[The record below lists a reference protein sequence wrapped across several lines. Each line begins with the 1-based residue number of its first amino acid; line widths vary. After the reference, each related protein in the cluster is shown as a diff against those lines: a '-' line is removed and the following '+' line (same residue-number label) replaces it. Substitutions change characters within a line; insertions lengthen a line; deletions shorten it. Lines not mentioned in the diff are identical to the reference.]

1 MKYVIIVGLMVFNM
15 TLSVSQGA
23 VELSREDIKGKV
35 LDQNFDLLLA
45 QYEVDKSKGSLKSA
59 NALTLPDINL
69 SYSGITTD
77 NPLMAFGSRLNQE
90 RVTAMDFDPNLL
102 NDPDRIENF
111 TTMVEIRQPILNF
124 DLKYYKDAA
133 RTKLEATEWKIERL
147 KDGLSLQA
155 DQLYLQLQLTYKQLD
170 VLEVA
175 KRTVDETYRVAQQQF
190 DQGLMQRSDLLAIG
204 VRVKDLENQILNA
217 DNQILLI
224 SRRLSLLM
232 NEPMDGSIIPSEEL
246 VQNVAEKEGQN
257 ISESR
262 ADFMAMKKASE
273 AYRLQYEGMKKGSM
287 PRLNGFANYAFNDNS
302 PVKFRGEG
310 YLIGLQLSWN
320 VLGNKKSE
328 GKVQESQAAYQESLT
343 SYQKMLAENETELY
357 NTLRK
362 IDNAEASIQL
372 AQQALDQ
379 AEESLRI
386 RKNRFDE
393 GLERTADLLQSEAQ
407 FAEKQMQYHHAV
419 FQYNMAVNY
428 LQFLTKE

>member
-1 MKYVIIVGLMVFNM
+1 MKYIIIFIILVLHVS
-15 TLSVSQGA
+15 LSVSQSST
-23 VELSREDIKGKV
+23 ELSRDDIKEKV

-45 QYEVDKSKGSLKSA
+45 QYEVNKSRGSLKSA

-90 RVTAMDFDPNLL
+90 RVTAMDFDPTLL

-111 TTMVEIRQPILNF
+111 STMVEIRQPILNF
-124 DLKYYKDAA
+124 DLKYFKDAA
-133 RTKLEATEWKIERL
+133 RSKVEATELKTERL
-147 KDGLSLQA
+147 KDGLLLQA
-155 DQLYLQLQLTYKQLD
+155 DQLYLQLQLIYKQLV

-175 KRTVDETYRVAQQQF
+175 KRTMDETYRVAQRQF
-190 DQGLMQRSDLLAIG
+190 EEGLMQRSDLLSIG
-204 VRVKDLENQILNA
+204 VRVKDLENQILNTN
-217 DNQILLI
+217 NQILLI
-224 SRRLSLLM
+224 SRHLSLLM
-232 NEPMDGSIIPSEEL
+232 NETIDGAIVPAEEL
-246 VQNVAEKEGQN
+246 LQNVTVEEGYT
-257 ISESR
+257 ISQSR
-262 ADFMAMKKASE
+262 SDLMAMKKASE
-273 AYRLQYEGMKKGSM
+273 AYRLQYEGFKKGAL

-320 VLGNKKSE
+320 VLGSKKSE

-357 NTLRK
+357 NTQRK
-362 IDNAEASIQL
+362 IDNAKASIQL
-372 AQQALDQ
+372 AQQALEQ

-386 RKNRFDE
+386 RQNRFDE
-393 GLERTADLLQSEAQ
+393 GLERTADLLQSEVQ

-419 FQYNMAVNY
+419 FQFNMAVNY

>member
-1 MKYVIIVGLMVFNM
+1 MVLNVVI
-15 TLSVSQGA
+15 SVSQA
-23 VELSREDIKGKV
+23 TIELSREDIIEKV
-35 LDQNFDLLLA
+35 MDQNFDLLLA
-45 QYEVDKSKGSLKSA
+45 QYEVDKSRGSLKSA
-59 NALTLPDINL
+59 NALTLPDVNL

-111 TTMVEIRQPILNF
+111 TTMVEVRQPILNF

-133 RTKLEATEWKIERL
+133 QSKLEATELKIERL
-147 KDGLSLQA
+147 KDGLALKA
-155 DQLYLQLQLTYKQLD
+155 DQLFLQLQLIYRQME

-175 KRTVDETYRVAQQQF
+175 KRTVDETYRVAEQQF
-190 DQGLMQRSDLLAIG
+190 EQGLMQRSDLLAIG

-224 SRRLSLLM
+224 SRQLSLLM
-232 NEPMDGSIIPSEEL
+232 NEPMEGAILPSVDLTQKTDGI
-246 VQNVAEKEGQN
+246 EGFQ

-262 ADFMAMKKASE
+262 SDFMAMKKASE
-273 AYRLQYEGMKKGSM
+273 AYRLQYEGIKKGSL

-362 IDNAEASIQL
+362 IDNAEASIEL
-372 AQQALDQ
+372 AQQALTQ
-379 AEESLRI
+379 SEESLRI

-407 FAEKQMQYHHAV
+407 FAEKQMQYHYAV